1 MSVPVFT
8 VTFGKYPQILHC
20 QSIEEGLHAL
30 SRHFWPAPWK
40 IEDSAGEVVAR
51 RDGDGLFF
59 PSPPSLLARQIL
71 GMGDTDVKLD
81 CSVWSETSD
90 GEWVKLPDIDRGSSR
105 PTDGIRPYR
114 PSAIHPPIRFD
125 DHASLDGLTIHH
137 SNGRGRLRIDRRFLQ
152 LRPSKAKDRWDLV
165 ILNSLDGKN
174 EPAATSKGTYF
185 TGLDSNDY
193 AAAVALGISVQ
204 EPRDPNAPI
213 KTWKKGAFEIA
224 TDNEG
229 GRREVIGYVREYFG
243 IDRRPIQMKGYGNY
257 TYTQLRYCLTHI
269 PSGAGIG
276 NWKHKK
282 DVEDVADELR
292 REVPELGWG
301 ADVAREVGLRVKA
314 LVFPDEAPK
323 SSTPEPD
330 ESNESEEEG
339 PVEADEADEADEPTA
354 DPLFYLIDPT
364 GARAGGP
371 FPVDRVLDIL
381 AGYGGG
387 WTFEPSG

>member
-1 MSVPVFT
+1 MPIFT
-8 VTFGKYPQILHC
+8 VTFGEYPQTLHC
-20 QSIEEGLHAL
+20 QSIEEGLHVL
-30 SRHFWPAPWK
+30 SRHFWPARWK
-40 IEDSAGEVVAR
+40 IENQAGEVVAR
-51 RDGDGLFF
+51 QDGNGLFL
-59 PSPPSLLARQIL
+59 PSPSLLAHQIL
-71 GMGDTDVKLD
+71 GIGDTEID

-90 GEWVKLPDIDRGSSR
+90 GEWVKLPDINRDTSR
-105 PTDGIRPYR
+105 PNGTPRPYR
-114 PSAIHPPIRFD
+114 PAGIPPPIHFD

-152 LRPSKAKDRWDLV
+152 LRPSTTKDRWDLV
-165 ILNSLDGKN
+165 ILNTLDGKN
-174 EPAATSKGTYF
+174 EPATTAKGTYF
-185 TGLDSNDY
+185 TGLSPDDY
-193 AAAVALGISVQ
+193 AVAVSLGISVQ
-204 EPRDPNAPI
+204 EPRDPNAPV
-213 KTWKKGAFEIA
+213 KTWKKGAFQIA

-243 IDRRPIQMKGYGNY
+243 IDRRPIEMKGYGGY
-257 TYTQLRYCLTHI
+257 TYTQNRYCLTHI

-301 ADVAREVGLRVKA
+301 ANVTREVGLKVKA
-314 LVFPDEAPK
+314 VVFPDEAPK

-330 ESNESEEEG
+330 ESEEEE
-339 PVEADEADEADEPTA
+339 PDDLVIPTA

-364 GARAGGP
+364 GARASAP
-371 FPVDRVLDIL
+371 PPVDHILDIL